1 MVHQINVPI
10 RVPVTKLPKYFAL
23 NLNQY
28 RNTHF
33 QVLNKSKVVFKDLIS
48 GDVAKLPKMHKIRL
62 ELTLYPK
69 TKRLCDLDNVLSIV
83 TKFTQDVLV
92 TLGKIPDDDYTHIP
106 EVVFKFGAVDKN
118 DPRVEILIHEL

>member
-1 MVHQINVPI
+1 MVHQINVPLQ
-10 RVPVTKLPKYFAL
+10 VPVTKLPKYFAL

-33 QVLNKSKVVFKDLIS
+33 HVLNKAKVVFKELIS
-48 GDVAKLPKMHKIRL
+48 DDVIKLPEMHKIRL

-83 TKFTQDVLV
+83 AKFTQDVLV
-92 TLGKIPDDDYTHIP
+92 TLGKIPDDDYTCIP
-106 EVVFKFGAVDKN
+106 EIVFKFGIVDKY
-118 DPRVEILIHEL
+118 DPRVEIKIFEL

>member
-1 MVHQINVPI
+1 VAHQINVPL

-28 RNTHF
+28 RTTHF
-33 QVLNKSKVVFKDLIS
+33 HVLNKAKVTFKELIS
-48 GDVAKLPKMHKIRL
+48 DDVAKLPELHKIRL

-83 TKFTQDVLV
+83 AKFTQDVLV
-92 TLGKIPDDDYTHIP
+92 TLGKIPDDDYTYIP
-106 EVVFKFGAVDKN
+106 EVVFKFGNVDKH